1 MENTPAIETERL
13 LLRRFAP
20 TDTEAVYR
28 IYSDVQANR
37 FLPWYPVGSREEAAG
52 LLLHRYLEFYRQ
64 PAAAG
69 YRYAI
74 CLREDDIPVGYV
86 HVSGEGARDFGYG
99 LRRAYWNRGLA
110 TEAGLAVIRQ
120 LRRDGLPFVTATHD
134 RNNHASGRVMQ
145 KIGMTYR
152 YSYEEQWQPK
162 NIRVTFRLYQLD
174 FSPQAGESYKGYWDA
189 SEVRFIEP
197 GL

>member
-1 MENTPAIETERL
+1 
-13 LLRRFAP
+13 
-20 TDTEAVYR
+20 
-28 IYSDVQANR
+28 
-37 FLPWYPVGSREEAAG
+37 
-52 LLLHRYLEFYRQ
+52 
-64 PAAAG
+64 
-69 YRYAI
+69 
-74 CLREDDIPVGYV
+74 
-86 HVSGEGARDFGYG
+86 
-99 LRRAYWNRGLA
+99 
-110 TEAGLAVIRQ
+110 
-120 LRRDGLPFVTATHD
+120 
-134 RNNHASGRVMQ
+134 MQ

>member
-86 HVSGEGARDFGYG
+86 HLKRGGRPGFWLRPAARI
-99 LRRAYWNRGLA
+99 L
-110 TEAGLAVIRQ
+110 
-120 LRRDGLPFVTATHD
+120 
-134 RNNHASGRVMQ
+134 
-145 KIGMTYR
+145 
-152 YSYEEQWQPK
+152 
-162 NIRVTFRLYQLD
+162 
-174 FSPQAGESYKGYWDA
+174 
-189 SEVRFIEP
+189 EP
-197 GL
+197 GAGHGGRTGGHPAAAPGRPAFCHSHP